1 MFKGTKLTKVS
12 ANYHKIFKK
21 RLNKSS
27 PRTFYIHNV
36 IVVVINLEK
45 QVVYLISVIN
55 LTVGKCQ

>member
-21 RLNKSS
+21 TLNKSS
-27 PRTFYIHNV
+27 PRTFYIHV

-55 LTVGKCQ
+55 LTVSECE